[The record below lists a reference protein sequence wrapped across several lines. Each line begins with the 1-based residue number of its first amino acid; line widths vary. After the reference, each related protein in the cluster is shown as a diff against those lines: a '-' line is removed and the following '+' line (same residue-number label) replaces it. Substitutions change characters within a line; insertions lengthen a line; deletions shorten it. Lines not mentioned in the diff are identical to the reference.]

1 MALSPTTLQ
10 KIQAAW
16 QQGGFLHYFLR
27 LLSLVYEF
35 LFGLHRFL
43 YQVGLFKTQTLNCTV
58 IVVGNVVA
66 GGAGKTPT
74 VISIVQHLVNTGWK
88 VGVISRGYG
97 RDSSNHNTST
107 LEVTPDLAASTVGD
121 EPLLIKNKCKVPVF
135 VGQKRTAVAKQLLS
149 QYPDT
154 QIIIS
159 DDGLQHTALNRDI
172 EVIVFDDRGIGNG
185 RLLPAGLLREKWPR
199 SQPITNITTDAN
211 SVPQAVATLVLHTGQ
226 LPAFEGFSAQRK
238 LQTYA
243 LNGLGEQKP
252 LSDFVSSHNA
262 ALAAIAKPDAFFE
275 MLQQQS
281 LNLKHQLAL
290 PDHFDFNAWAPPLN
304 WQDIEIFCTEKDAVK
319 LWSKYP
325 KIWSVGL
332 DFYPPT
338 EFFTALDL
346 LLKNRSISPISQ
358 VALK

>member
-16 QQGGFLHYFLR
+16 QQRGFLHYLLRFL
-27 LLSLVYEF
+27 SWFYEF
-35 LFGLHRFL
+35 LVGLHRFL
-43 YQVGLFKTQTLNCTV
+43 YQIGLFKIQTLDCTV

-74 VISIVQHLVNTGWK
+74 VISLVQHLVKTGWK
-88 VGVISRGYG
+88 VGIISRGYG
-97 RDSSNHNTST
+97 RDASKHNAPI
-107 LEVTPDLAASTVGD
+107 LEVSPDLDASTVGD

-135 VGQKRTAVAKQLLS
+135 VGQKRTAVAKQLLR

-159 DDGLQHTALNRDI
+159 DDGLQHTALNRNI
-172 EVIVFDDRGIGNG
+172 EIIVFDDRGIGNG
-185 RLLPAGLLREKWPR
+185 KLLPAGLLREKWPR
-199 SQPITNITTDAN
+199 LQPITKVNTDAN
-211 SVPQAVATLVLHTGQ
+211 SVPQAVASLVLHTGQ

-243 LNGLGEQKP
+243 QNGLGEQKP

-262 ALAAIAKPDAFFE
+262 ALAAIAKPEAFFE
-275 MLQQQS
+275 MLQQQGLTLS
-281 LNLKHQLAL
+281 HQLPL
-290 PDHFDFNAWAPPLN
+290 PDHFDFNEWAPPLN
-304 WQDIEIFCTEKDAVK
+304 WQAIEIFCTEKDAVK

-325 KIWSVGL
+325 KIWSIGL
-332 DFYPPT
+332 DFYPST
-338 EFFTALDL
+338 EFFTALDMH
-346 LLKNRSISPISQ
+346 LKNRIISPITQ